1 MRLRCPTRAIG
12 VTLLAL
18 AAAVALPGSAFAAG
32 ATATAGGGTGAS
44 RAHAAIVGGAPA
56 ASGTFPWLALV
67 EYNEGNGE
75 AQYCTGSVVAS
86 NVVLTAG
93 HCVANIDTGVTLP
106 ASNFTVFTGNV
117 DWTAP
122 GEQSSA
128 VTTVLAY
135 PGYVPST
142 GYGDAG
148 LLVLATP
155 SSAPAI
161 PLATAADANFIA
173 EGNALTI
180 TGWGATS
187 AGGGLMTALQTGIIG
202 TQSPGYCE
210 SQDGADSLAFDP
222 TAEFCAIDPTNYAI
236 GTCHGDSGG
245 PATVAPTPGSVLEV
259 GIASRA
265 DAYCKTT
272 VPDIFTRVDLVSGWV
287 ENEIAAVAPPPQPS
301 SPTSTT
307 TPTSPSAA
315 AATTPP
321 APAAGKYLGTTG
333 QRDGH
338 VYATVGATGVTRINV
353 RVTLRC
359 GRQLRG
365 PLTSTELFP
374 DAAPLTR
381 SGSLWRF
388 SAAYRDPA
396 GRRYTLSGAFPAAG
410 VSAYATG
417 TLKVTTRNGGC
428 SSGSLRWSAPSP
440 PS

>member
-1 MRLRCPTRAIG
+1 MRLRFPTRATSL
-12 VTLLAL
+12 VVLAF
-18 AAAVALPGSAFAAG
+18 AAAVALPGSAFGADAA
-32 ATATAGGGTGAS
+32 ATAGGGGGAS

-56 ASGTFPWLALV
+56 ADGTFPWLALV

-75 AQYCTGSVVAS
+75 ALYCTGSVVAS

-106 ASNFTVFTGNV
+106 ANNFTVFTGNV

-148 LLVLATP
+148 LLVLAAP

-161 PLATAADANFIA
+161 ALATAADASFIA

-180 TGWGATS
+180 TGWGAT
-187 AGGGLMTALQTGIIG
+187 AGGGGLMTALQTGTIV
-202 TQSPGYCE
+202 TQSPNYCE
-210 SQDGADSLAFDP
+210 SQDGADGLAFDP
-222 TAEFCAIDPTNYAI
+222 TGEFCAIDPNYAI

-287 ENEIAAVAPPPQPS
+287 DDEIAAVAPPQQPS
-301 SPTSTT
+301 SPTSTS
-307 TPTSPSAA
+307 TPASTPAA
-315 AATTPP
+315 AASTPP

-338 VYATVGATGVTRINV
+338 VYATVDATGVTRINV
-353 RVTLRC
+353 RVILRC
-359 GRQLRG
+359 GHEPRG
-365 PLTSTELFP
+365 PLTTTELFP
-374 DAAPLTR
+374 EPAALTR
-381 SGSLWRF
+381 SGSLWHF
-388 SAAYRDPA
+388 SAAYRDA
-396 GRRYTLSGAFPAAG
+396 EGRRYALSGVFPAAG

-440 PS
+440 PT

>member
-1 MRLRCPTRAIG
+1 MKLRWPTRA
-12 VTLLAL
+12 TSLAVL
-18 AAAVALPGSAFAAG
+18 AAAAAVALPGSALGAG
-32 ATATAGGGTGAS
+32 ATSTSGDGTAAS

-86 NVVLTAG
+86 NVVLTGG

-106 ASNFTVFTGNV
+106 ANNFTVFTGNV

-122 GEQSSA
+122 GEQASA

-155 SSAPAI
+155 TSEPAI
-161 PLATAADANFIA
+161 PLATPADASFIA
-173 EGNALTI
+173 QGNALTI

-187 AGGGLMTALQTGIIG
+187 AGGGLMTALQTGTIG
-202 TQSPGYCE
+202 TQSPGYCA
-210 SQDGADSLAFDP
+210 SQDGADSLAFDA

-265 DAYCKTT
+265 DAYCRTT

-287 ENEIAAVAPPPQPS
+287 DDEIAAVAPPPQPS

-307 TPTSPSAA
+307 PASTPAA

-321 APAAGKYLGTTG
+321 PTAGKYLGTTG
-333 QRDGH
+333 QLDGH

-353 RVTLRC
+353 RVILRC
-359 GRQLRG
+359 GHQRRA

-374 DAAPLTR
+374 EPAALTR
-381 SGSLWRF
+381 VGSLWHF
-388 SAAYRDPA
+388 SAAYRDPE
-396 GRRYTLSGAFPAAG
+396 GRRYTLTGGFPAAG
-410 VSAYATG
+410 ASAYASG
-417 TLKVTTRNGGC
+417 TLKVTTRNGAC
-428 SSGSLRWSAPSP
+428 SSGSLRWAAPSP

>member
-1 MRLRCPTRAIG
+1 MRVRSPTRPITFA
-12 VTLLAL
+12 VLCV
-18 AAAVALPGSAFAAG
+18 AAAVALPGSALGAG
-32 ATATAGGGTGAS
+32 AAATAGRSMGVG

-93 HCVANIDTGVTLP
+93 HCVANIDTGATLP
-106 ASNFTVFTGNV
+106 ANNFTVFTGNV

-148 LLVLATP
+148 LLVLATAT
-155 SSAPAI
+155 SQPAI
-161 PLATAADANFIA
+161 PLATPADASFVA
-173 EGNALTI
+173 QGNALTI
-180 TGWGATS
+180 SGWGATS
-187 AGGGLMTALQTGIIG
+187 AGGGLMTELQTGTIG
-202 TQSPGYCE
+202 TQSPSYCA

-222 TAEFCAIDPTNYAI
+222 AAEFCAIDPTNFAI

-245 PATVAPTPGSVLEV
+245 PEIVAPTPGSVLEV

-272 VPDIFTRVDLVSGWV
+272 VPDIFTRVDLVSAWV
-287 ENEIAAVAPPPQPS
+287 DGEIAAVAPPQQPS
-301 SPTSTT
+301 TPVSTA
-307 TPTSPSAA
+307 TPASTPVAA
-315 AATTPP
+315 ASTPP
-321 APAAGKYLGTTG
+321 APTAGKYLGTTG

-338 VYATVGATGVTRINV
+338 VYATVGTTGVTRVNV
-353 RVTLRC
+353 RFRLRC
-359 GRQLRG
+359 GRQARG
-365 PLTSTELFP
+365 PLTSTELFTEP
-374 DAAPLTR
+374 AMLTLV
-381 SGSLWRF
+381 GSLWHF
-388 SAAYRDPA
+388 AAAYRDPD

-410 VSAYATG
+410 VRAPATG
-417 TLKVTTRNGGC
+417 TLTVTTRNGAC

-440 PS
+440 PA